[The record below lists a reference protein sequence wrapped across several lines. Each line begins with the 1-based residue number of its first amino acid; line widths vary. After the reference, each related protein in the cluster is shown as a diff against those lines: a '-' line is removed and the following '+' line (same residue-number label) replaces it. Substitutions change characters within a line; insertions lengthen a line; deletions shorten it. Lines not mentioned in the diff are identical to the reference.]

1 MDERL
6 MAKGK
11 RFIGLIL
18 AAWLLCGCEDTTFQ
32 SSVPPYPVRVVI
44 DTRVGEF
51 VHFQPEAI
59 NTYITVTRDGG
70 YCYNGRMVL
79 PLAATD
85 PCGYGGVVVYI
96 NIMGGYD
103 AYDMACPFCAQKR
116 KCRPC
121 EIDGIYARCPD
132 CGEEYDLSSGVGN
145 PMHAIA
151 HESLRRLQVTNQGG
165 KLTIKQRQ

>member
-1 MDERL
+1 

-11 RFIGLIL
+11 QFIGLLL
-18 AAWLLCGCEDTTFQ
+18 AAWLLIGCEGTTFQ

-51 VHFQPEAI
+51 VHFQPTAI

-85 PCGYGGVVVYI
+85 PCGYGGVLVYI
-96 NIMGGYD
+96 DIMGNYD
-103 AYDMACPFCAQKR
+103 AYDMACPYCAGKR
-116 KCRPC
+116 QCVPC
-121 EIDGIYARCPD
+121 EIDGIYAKCPV
-132 CGEEYDLSSGVGN
+132 CGEEYDLSSGVAN
-145 PMHAIA
+145 PLHGIA
-151 HESLRRLQVTNQGG
+151 HESMRRLLVTDLDG
-165 KLTIKQRQ
+165 KLTITQRR